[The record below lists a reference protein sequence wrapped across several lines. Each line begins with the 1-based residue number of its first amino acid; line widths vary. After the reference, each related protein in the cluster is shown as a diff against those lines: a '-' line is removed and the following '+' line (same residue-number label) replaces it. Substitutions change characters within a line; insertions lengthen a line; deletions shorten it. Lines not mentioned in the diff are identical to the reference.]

1 MRQRRIISSSGI
13 MQSFTQTSA
22 CWLLLSMLTASYAL
36 SLVILSKA
44 KDLSAIAE
52 NGKALAS
59 SQMRKP
65 SSQRLVAE
73 GRMMACTSGNN
84 ANDAADLRALTP

>member
-1 MRQRRIISSSGI
+1 
-13 MQSFTQTSA
+13 
-22 CWLLLSMLTASYAL
+22 MLTASYAL

-84 ANDAADLRALTP
+84 ANDAAANRAPTTDP